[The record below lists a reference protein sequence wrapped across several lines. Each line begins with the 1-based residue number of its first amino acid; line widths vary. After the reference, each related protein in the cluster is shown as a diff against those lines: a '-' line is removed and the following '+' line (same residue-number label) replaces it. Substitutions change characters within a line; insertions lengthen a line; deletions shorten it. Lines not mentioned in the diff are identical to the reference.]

1 MACCNIDLL
10 LKCFIFLFVRYF
22 PSFGKCVKMCTPV
35 CCVKKRCLKAR
46 EQQNFLEMSYK
57 QWPMSVPLVTRCSVR
72 GVGALKEESGLCERG
87 SRNEKSFC
95 GCSLATG
102 SQRSTVMLQL
112 LFLQKAIGESVRD
125 LKDWLLNFINI
136 SVGLMALQGRKQTKW
151 KQSQQ
156 SIEHRQSW
164 EPVLFFSHCGAL
176 GDFISNSPPAFGFY
190 LCQVNWTE
198 ESGGKLEPS
207 VFWIIQATK

>member
-1 MACCNIDLL
+1 MSCCNIDLL

-35 CCVKKRCLKAR
+35 CCVKKRCLKAPK
-46 EQQNFLEMSYK
+46 QQNFLEMSYK
-57 QWPMSVPLVTRCSVR
+57 RWPMSVPLVTRCSVR

-112 LFLQKAIGESVRD
+112 LFFAEGHRRKCQRFKRLIIEFHKYFSGINGSTGEETDQVEAVAAKYWTQAELGTSVIFLPLWR
-125 LKDWLLNFINI
+125 
-136 SVGLMALQGRKQTKW
+136 
-151 KQSQQ
+151 
-156 SIEHRQSW
+156 
-164 EPVLFFSHCGAL
+164 
-176 GDFISNSPPAFGFY
+176 
-190 LCQVNWTE
+190 
-198 ESGGKLEPS
+198 SGG
-207 VFWIIQATK
+207 FH